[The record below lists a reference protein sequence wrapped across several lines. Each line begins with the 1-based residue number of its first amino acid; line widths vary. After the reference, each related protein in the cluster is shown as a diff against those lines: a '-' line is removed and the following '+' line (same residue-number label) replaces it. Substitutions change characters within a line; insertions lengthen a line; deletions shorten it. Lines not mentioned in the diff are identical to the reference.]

1 MHSFR
6 EAHQGAHLAARELVA
21 DDEDQIVLAE
31 LALALEVR
39 PLLVQGLRG
48 AF

>member
-6 EAHQGAHLAARELVA
+6 EAHQGAHLAARQLVA
-21 DDEDQIVLAE
+21 HYQDEVLLAE
-31 LALALEVR
+31 LGLALEVR
-39 PLLVQGLRG
+39 PLLVEGLRG